1 MKLFITSLLLLSS
14 TAFANVSGN
23 WIGWMDWTFQGQG
36 TRCDATLNLV
46 ESSKELHRKGGF
58 VDCGVVT
65 MESLEAHMMKAGDRL
80 IIENEDAG
88 SWKENHFEWTEK
100 YEENVII
107 KTTIDVEANHM
118 DYHEEWIDGERPLY
132 DLKGRF
138 FRQ

>member
-1 MKLFITSLLLLSS
+1 MKLFIASLFLLSS

-36 TRCDATLNLV
+36 TRCDASLNLV
-46 ESSKELHRKGGF
+46 ESTNELHRKGGF

-88 SWKENHFEWTEK
+88 SWKENHFEWTER
-100 YEENVII
+100 YSETVII
-107 KTTIDVEANHM
+107 RTSLDVEANHM